1 MIKSLP
7 FFFILIL
14 AAIPAWAQQQIA
26 GQIRDADTGAPLEF
40 STISILNPQDS
51 SLVAGGLT
59 DTDGNFRIDVPAGKY
74 LAKVQFVSYETKFLN
89 ALDVASGFL
98 DVGEVTLSASTATLS
113 EVIVEGKKEQ
123 SVLELDKRVF
133 NVAQDLSN
141 TGRNASDILGNLPSV
156 TVDVEGG
163 VSLRGS
169 QNVRILVNG
178 KPSGLI
184 GVGDTDGLR
193 SLQGDMIERIEVI
206 TNPSARY
213 DAQGSAGII
222 NIILKKD
229 QESGFNGSFTANI
242 GHPENYGISGNLN
255 YRKSWV
261 NFFINYGVN
270 YRRSPGNG
278 SSYQEFYLED
288 TSYVTL
294 REQERIRGGLSNN
307 IQLGTDFI
315 INEFNTITASGMYRV
330 SDENNLSTVRYRD
343 FTTNNELIKR
353 TLRED
358 DEREDDKN
366 QEYELYYKRTF
377 PQKER
382 SLSANVQF
390 RESGEVEDAEQV
402 ESTGLIESE
411 LTPSLFQRSLN
422 NENELQWLLQ
432 SDYVHPFLE
441 SGKFEI
447 GYRST
452 LRQIDNSY
460 IVEQKQESG
469 EYESL
474 PAFTNT
480 FQYDENIYAGY
491 LILSNKTGKWSYQGG
506 LRMEATDL
514 TTHLLETAE
523 KNDKNYVN
531 FFPSGFLTY
540 SLKQGRSLQASYSR
554 RINRP
559 GFRELNPFS
568 SFTDPRNTRSGN
580 PDLDP
585 EFTDSYELGYLHNYA
600 SGNFYLGGYY
610 RFTDGVIERVS
621 RTVDVEGV
629 EETVTFTRP
638 ENLSTQDAFG
648 FEFTASQDILEWWQV
663 SGNINIFRAITE
675 GEAYGKQLSSDTYSM
690 TSRLTS
696 KWNIPDLFEV
706 QLSGFYLAPETRP
719 QGRRKA
725 MGSIDLGAT
734 KDVFNRKGTLSLSI
748 RDVLNSRKY
757 RSETFADDFY
767 TESEFR
773 WGVRQITLSLTFRL
787 NQQKNRQRDRGG
799 RDGDGGDRGDD
810 MEF

>member
-1 MIKSLP
+1 MIRS
-7 FFFILIL
+7 
-14 AAIPAWAQQQIA
+14 IPIVCFLFLCTIPVWAQQQIL
-26 GQIRDADTGAPLEF
+26 GQIRDAETGAPLEF

-51 SLVAGGLT
+51 SIVVGGLA
-59 DTDGNFRIDVPAGKY
+59 DGQGNFRIDVPVGEY
-74 LAKVQFVSYETKFLN
+74 LAKVQYVSYETKFLD
-89 ALDVASGFL
+89 ALDVASGNVNL
-98 DVGEVTLSASTATLS
+98 GEISLNSSTATLT
-113 EVIVEGKKEQ
+113 EVVVEGKKEQ
-123 SVLELDKRVF
+123 SILELDKRVF
-133 NVAQDLSN
+133 NIAQDLSN

-184 GVGDTDGLR
+184 GIGDTDGLR

-222 NIILKKD
+222 NIILKKE
-229 QESGFNGSFTANI
+229 QQSGFNGSFTANV

-261 NFFINYGVN
+261 NLFINYGVN
-270 YRRSPGNG
+270 YRRRPGNG
-278 SSYQEFYLED
+278 SSYQEFFLED

-294 REQERIRGGLSNN
+294 RDQERIRGGLSNN

-315 INEFNTITASGMYRV
+315 INEFNTITASAMYRV
-330 SDENNLSTVRYRD
+330 SDENNASTIRYRD
-343 FTTNNELIKR
+343 LTTDNELIQR
-353 TLRED
+353 TLRTD
-358 DEREDDKN
+358 DEGEDDKN

-377 PQKER
+377 PQKGR

-390 RESGEVEDAEQV
+390 RESGEIEDSDQI

-422 NENELQWLLQ
+422 DENELQWLVQ
-432 SDYVHPFLE
+432 GDYVHPFLE

-447 GYRST
+447 GYRGT
-452 LRQIDNSY
+452 LRQIDNAY
-460 IVEQKQESG
+460 IVEEKQESG

-474 PAFTNT
+474 PEFTNT
-480 FQYDENIYAGY
+480 FEYDENIYAGY
-491 LILSNKTGKWSYQGG
+491 AILSNKTGKWSYQGG

-531 FFPSGFLTY
+531 LFPSAFLTY

-559 GFRELNPFS
+559 NFRELNPFS
-568 SFTDPRNTRSGN
+568 SFSDARNIRSGN
-580 PDLDP
+580 PNLDP

-600 SGNFYLGGYY
+600 TGNFYLGGYY

-621 RTVDVEGV
+621 QAGDDGV
-629 EETVTFTRP
+629 TYTRP

-663 SGNINIFRAITE
+663 SGNVNIFRAITE
-675 GEAYGKQLSSDTYSM
+675 GEAYGQKLSSDTYTM

-696 KWNIPDLFEV
+696 KWDIPDLFEV
-706 QLSGFYLAPETRP
+706 QLSGFYMAPETRP

-757 RSETFADDFY
+757 RSETFADNFY
-767 TESEFR
+767 SESEFR
-773 WGVRQITLSLTFRL
+773 WGVRQITLSLTYRL

-799 RDGDGGDRGDD
+799 DGDRGDD
-810 MEF
+810 MDF